1 MTAPQRLILVT
12 GPARSGKSEWAEH
25 LTAQSGLSIIYVATA
40 QVDPSDPEWTARIQ
54 QHQQRRPTNW
64 ITQPVP
70 IALSAVIRTAEATDC
85 LLIDSLGT
93 WVANLLEQ
101 DDQVWEHTVN
111 ELLEHLS
118 QSLSTIILVS
128 EETGWGVVPA
138 YPIGRLF
145 RDRLGHLTR
154 RIGSIADGVY
164 LVTAGYVLNLKQL
177 GVPLQNLTIAT
188 DSSNLENSASQ

>member
-25 LTAQSGLSIIYVATA
+25 LAAQSGLSVLYVATA
-40 QVDPSDPEWTARIQ
+40 QVDPSDPEWTDRIQ
-54 QHQQRRPTNW
+54 QHQQRRPTSW

-70 IALSAVIRTAEATDC
+70 IALSAVMQTAEATDC

-101 DDQVWEHTVN
+101 DDQVWEQTVS
-111 ELLEHLS
+111 ELVEHLR
-118 QSLSTIILVS
+118 QSLSTIILVA

-154 RIGSIADGVY
+154 RIGSIADEVY